1 SDLWFAEWTICLS
14 QWRPGSEQRPGMQ
27 QASNCRADAVKL
39 NMFIVSF
46 KIVTFLNLTGVWRF
60 GRIPIATKTGRFCEV
75 SEPPRGTR
83 VTPTSFAMILG
94 EKAPEHWR
102 RW

>member
-1 SDLWFAEWTICLS
+1 
-14 QWRPGSEQRPGMQ
+14 MQ

-46 KIVTFLNLTGVWRF
+46 KIVTFLNLTGAWRF

-102 RW
+102 RWQEDKQPERANVCSKRTYLPSSLG